1 MKEYY
6 REFTCIE
13 CGAKGI
19 DRGIRQNAIY
29 CSPKCNSRHRKKML
43 KAMEKCKCKHNEYVI
58 CNDQKCDGCGWN
70 PEVQKA
76 RKEKV
81 YGKE

>member
-1 MKEYY
+1 MKH
-6 REFTCIE
+6 REFTCIL
-13 CGAKGI
+13 CGAKCI
-19 DRGIRQNAIY
+19 DKGRSQSAKFCSNRCRDRAYRRGINQDNRT
-29 CSPKCNSRHRKKML
+29 KCM
-43 KAMEKCKCKHNEYVI
+43 HNDGVI
-58 CNDQKCDGCGWN
+58 CNDHKCDGCGWN